1 MKHLIR
7 QILIEETEKRSN
19 DLFEIIVKQ
28 DIINS
33 DTRKIDRKA
42 IDQLISKLVR
52 ILSKCTNNQEGE
64 YLYQI
69 RNIKHESFNT
79 DIVYHRLIYI
89 GNDLGRYFPCVQD
102 KILRLI
108 RMNHDK
114 GEIILLESIS
124 DNEINSILKDIPKNS
139 TYRDTWTKDKFF
151 EFYHAEMIEL
161 TTIPFFKIQTSPMSS
176 LRFFRPS
183 SL

>member
-1 MKHLIR
+1 M
-7 QILIEETEKRSN
+7 LIEETEKRSN
-19 DLFEIIVKQ
+19 DLYEIIVKQ

-52 ILSKCTNNQEGE
+52 ILTKCTNNQEGE